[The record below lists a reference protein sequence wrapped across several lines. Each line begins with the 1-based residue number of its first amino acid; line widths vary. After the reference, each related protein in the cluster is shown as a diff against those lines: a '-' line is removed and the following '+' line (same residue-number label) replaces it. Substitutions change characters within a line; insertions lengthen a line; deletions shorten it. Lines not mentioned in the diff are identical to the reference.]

1 MNAWGNLHQRTRKR
15 LKGKGQ
21 GSGERIRSTL
31 PSHPA
36 STTMSEP
43 EPSPY
48 DTRLNIL
55 YRSGEVIDVP
65 ALVSANTHP
74 WYNQTL
80 CAVNE
85 SVVRL
90 GVLEGEYHWHHH
102 EREDEFFFVVSGR
115 FLIDLEDSTVELMSG
130 QGFVVAKGL
139 RHRPRAPEKTVVLM
153 VETASIVPT
162 GS

>member
-1 MNAWGNLHQRTRKR
+1 
-15 LKGKGQ
+15 
-21 GSGERIRSTL
+21 
-31 PSHPA
+31 
-36 STTMSEP
+36 MSSSAP
-43 EPSPY
+43 ESAY
-48 DTRLNIL
+48 DTHLDIR
-55 YRSGEVIDVP
+55 YPHGEVIDVP
-65 ALVSANTHP
+65 ALVAANTHP

-90 GVLEGEYHWHHH
+90 GVLQGEYHWHHH
-102 EREDEFFFVVSGR
+102 ETEDEFFFVVSGR
-115 FLIDLEDSTVELMSG
+115 FLIDMEDRTVELGPG

>member
-1 MNAWGNLHQRTRKR
+1 
-15 LKGKGQ
+15 
-21 GSGERIRSTL
+21 
-31 PSHPA
+31 
-36 STTMSEP
+36 MSEP

-55 YRSGEVIDVP
+55 YASGEVVDVP
-65 ALVSANTHP
+65 ALVSANNHP

-90 GVLEGEYHWHHH
+90 GVLQGEYHWHHH

-115 FLIDLEDSTVELMSG
+115 FLIDLEDRTVELAPG

-139 RHRPRAPEKTVVLM
+139 RHRPRAPEKTFVLM